1 MIEGIFVEGLLY
13 GIMALGVF
21 ITFRVMD
28 FPDMTVD
35 GSFPFGAAL
44 MASLMTAHVNPFLAL
59 LIAFLGGALAGAL
72 TAAIHNY
79 LKIPNL
85 LAGIIT
91 MTMLWSINIR
101 VMNKRSNITLTN
113 QDSILG
119 EVVKLLQGIGIPPEY
134 GMLVFFILLSL
145 LFKVMLDVFFRTD
158 LGLTLGAMGNNPQM
172 VISTGV
178 NPNLLKF
185 IGLGVSNGLVAI
197 AGAFACQYQGFADVN
212 LGQQIIISGLASV
225 MIGEFL
231 IKSNRIWALT
241 LRVLLGSILFRA
253 LMYLARQYGYDIG
266 LLPTDQRLLTG
277 ALIIIALA
285 VSQVRKQTAKAKA
298 VTGLAGGDTAGKGA
312 NNA

>member
-35 GSFPFGAAL
+35 GSFPFGAAI
-44 MASLMTAHVNPFLAL
+44 MASLMVSHVNPLIAL
-59 LIAFLGGALAGAL
+59 LVAFLGGALAGAV

-101 VMNKRSNITLTN
+101 VMGKRSNITLTN
-113 QDSILG
+113 QDSILNA
-119 EVVKLLQGIGIPPEY
+119 VMAKLQLIGIPPEW
-134 GMLVFFILLSL
+134 GMLVFFILLSVAFKL
-145 LFKVMLDVFFRTD
+145 LLDLFFRTD
-158 LGLTLGAMGNNPQM
+158 LGLTIGAMGNNPQM

-178 NPNLLKF
+178 DPSLLKF
-185 IGLGVSNGLVAI
+185 IGLGLSNGLVAI
-197 AGAFACQYQGFADVN
+197 AGAFACQYQGFADVS

-231 IKSNRIWALT
+231 IKSNRIWVLT

-277 ALIIIALA
+277 ALIITALA
-285 VSQVRKQTAKAKA
+285 VSQFRKQNAKAKA
-298 VTGLAGGDTAGKGA
+298 VTGGLAAKGGAHA
-312 NNA
+312 